1 MLFRSSFEV
10 TKDYPYAKVWI
21 KNDGT
26 KSIQFTITKTSP
38 TGSVVEGSDV
48 TIAAG
53 TSTNVYSTRKWSAA
67 TYYANFTSGKADMV
81 GSAAC
86 RVASTLK
93 ELDL

>member
-1 MLFRSSFEV
+1 M
-10 TKDYPYAKVWI
+10 
-21 KNDGT
+21 
-26 KSIQFTITKTSP
+26 
-38 TGSVVEGSDV
+38 